1 MNKILYIT
9 LIESIYIYFMY
20 NLFKTKISFH
30 NPIETYIQNK
40 NISHFLKHPV
50 YNGSYESKIC
60 PFGKFVSIVLI
71 IWLYVRLYFKK
82 EEIIKINYLIFI
94 LIFIGSFIMNLN
106 SFIYFLPIYIYEF
119 ILYPKLKID

>member
-30 NPIETYIQNK
+30 NPIEIYIQNK

-82 EEIIKINYLIFI
+82 EKIIKINYLIFI
-94 LIFIGSFIMNLN
+94 LIFIGSFMMNLN

>member
-30 NPIETYIQNK
+30 NPIEIYIQNK

-82 EEIIKINYLIFI
+82 EKIIKINYLIFI
-94 LIFIGSFIMNLN
+94 LIFIGSFMMNLN

-119 ILYPKLKID
+119 ILYPKLKN

>member
-30 NPIETYIQNK
+30 NPIEIYIQNK

-60 PFGKFVSIVLI
+60 PFGHNIIWILI
-71 IWLYVRLYFKK
+71 IYLV
-82 EEIIKINYLIFI
+82 IKIY
-94 LIFIGSFIMNLN
+94 
-106 SFIYFLPIYIYEF
+106 Y
-119 ILYPKLKID
+119 

>member
-30 NPIETYIQNK
+30 NPIEIYIQNK

-94 LIFIGSFIMNLN
+94 LIFIGSFMMNLN

>member
-30 NPIETYIQNK
+30 NPIEIYIQNK

-71 IWLYVRLYFKK
+71 IWLYVRLYSKK

-94 LIFIGSFIMNLN
+94 LVFIGSFMMNLN

-119 ILYPKLKID
+119 ILYPKLKN